1 MITEMLLGTESVI
14 ILKTE
19 RTGLSLE
26 KKLMVSLC
34 EKNAR
39 SFVTEEAFAIM
50 KQRAIAG
57 QDLLW
62 SGKGP
67 GAEYLGWLDLPE
79 SFAES
84 DLEKI
89 ETTAEEIRNTSDV
102 FVVIGIGGSY
112 LGSYAAISF
121 LRHRFYNNVPRSLRQ
136 GPEIYFAGNH
146 FSGRYL
152 KELIE
157 VIGER
162 DVSVNVISKSGSTM
176 ETAVVFRFFRQYLE
190 DRYGREEAVRRIF
203 VTTDATQSPLKDIAE
218 ESGYCL
224 LGIPSNVGGR
234 FSVLTAVGLLPI
246 AVSGGDI
253 RTMLDGAS
261 AMRAHLLREK
271 DCNDALIYAIYR
283 NLFFEQG
290 KTVELMACCDPCLHH
305 LAEWWK
311 QLFGE
316 SEGKNHLGLFPA
328 AVDLTT
334 DLHSLG
340 QFIQDGSR
348 IMFETVVR
356 ITEHRADEAVVVTES
371 LDDFDG
377 LNDLSGMTMDEMN
390 AKAFYGSTMA
400 HTDGGVPNLL
410 LSVPNK
416 NADSLGQLFYF
427 YEYACGISGY
437 VLGVNP
443 FDQPGV
449 EAYKRNMYALL
460 GRKGYEEERRRL
472 LERLQETDRLQ

>member
-1 MITEMLLGTESVI
+1 MLLGTESVI

-176 ETAVVFRFFRQYLE
+176 ETAVAFRFFRQYLE

-203 VTTDATQSPLKDIAE
+203 VTTDATQSPLISPRNRDTVYWAFLPMLADDFLFLQRWGFCPLPSVAE
-218 ESGYCL
+218 TFARCWMAPL
-224 LGIPSNVGGR
+224 QC
-234 FSVLTAVGLLPI
+234 
-246 AVSGGDI
+246 
-253 RTMLDGAS
+253 
-261 AMRAHLLREK
+261 AHICFVR
-271 DCNDALIYAIYR
+271 
-283 NLFFEQG
+283 
-290 KTVELMACCDPCLHH
+290 KTV
-305 LAEWWK
+305 
-311 QLFGE
+311 
-316 SEGKNHLGLFPA
+316 
-328 AVDLTT
+328 
-334 DLHSLG
+334 
-340 QFIQDGSR
+340 
-348 IMFETVVR
+348 
-356 ITEHRADEAVVVTES
+356 
-371 LDDFDG
+371 
-377 LNDLSGMTMDEMN
+377 MT
-390 AKAFYGSTMA
+390 
-400 HTDGGVPNLL
+400 P
-410 LSVPNK
+410 
-416 NADSLGQLFYF
+416 
-427 YEYACGISGY
+427 
-437 VLGVNP
+437 
-443 FDQPGV
+443 
-449 EAYKRNMYALL
+449 
-460 GRKGYEEERRRL
+460 
-472 LERLQETDRLQ
+472 